1 MSSLQSVKNWGDAKP
16 MKKTS
21 RLLLKVSSVILI
33 AIFGCVAISF
43 VIAAVYQS
51 TRGNASLSEVAR
63 NVNLPEDAEQGADIN
78 SQVASLTFEE
88 VQAKY
93 RDLDDEQWR
102 EYAKGILGSRV
113 RWSGKVTDKDNR
125 RVEIDMGSDPLQ
137 YLYLIYLSEGEKE
150 NIKIGDTL
158 AFDGRIQSFHLMKG
172 MNIVMDYVILGE
184 P

>member
-1 MSSLQSVKNWGDAKP
+1 

-21 RLLLKVSSVILI
+21 RLLLKTNSIILI
-33 AIFGCVAISF
+33 VIFSCIVVAF

-51 TRGNASLSEVAR
+51 TRGKASLSAVTR
-63 NVNLPEDAEQGADIN
+63 NVNLPEDAEQGSDVNAQI
-78 SQVASLTFEE
+78 SSLTFEE
-88 VQAKY
+88 IQAKY

-102 EYAKGILGSRV
+102 EYAEGILGSRV

-125 RVEIDMGSDPLQ
+125 RVEIDMGSAPLQ
-137 YLYLIYLSEGEKE
+137 YLYLIYLPEDEKANVE
-150 NIKIGDTL
+150 IGDVL

-172 MNIVMDYVILGE
+172 MNIVMDYVILSE